1 MLKYISKRLIMAF
14 FTIWLITFVVFF
26 VIQLPPGDFVDTM
39 ITSMIAEG
47 ETVTQADIAFLK
59 AEYGM
64 DKPMISQYFD
74 WITGILVGDWG
85 TSLYYNQD
93 VLKLIQETLTN
104 TLILSFTTLIF
115 TYVVSIPIAIYS
127 ARHQYSIFD
136 YIFSF
141 IGFLGMAIP
150 NFLLAILLMFVSYKW
165 LGKPIMGMFPDGGI
179 TDWASFLDFL
189 SRLVIPVIVIGT
201 GGTCALIRTI
211 RAQILDELEK
221 PYVLSTRAKGVS
233 ELMITYKYSM
243 KSVLNPIVSGLGPMI
258 KGIFTGST
266 ITAIVLMLPTNGP
279 VLLKALQTQD
289 FYVSGGILLISAILV
304 VIGTVISDIL
314 LAVLDPR
321 IKTVEGNR

>member
-1 MLKYISKRLIMAF
+1 MLKFISKRMLMALL
-14 FTIWLITFVVFF
+14 TIWLITFVVFF

-39 ITSMIAEG
+39 VTSMIAEG
-47 ETVTQADIAFLK
+47 ETVTAADIAIMK
-59 AEYGM
+59 ATYGM
-64 DKPMISQYFD
+64 DQPMISQYYN
-74 WITGILVGDWG
+74 WISGVVTGDWG

-93 VLKLIQETLTN
+93 VLKLINETLGN
-104 TLILSFTTLIF
+104 TLLLSLITLIF
-115 TYVVSIPIAIYS
+115 TYAVSIPIAIYS
-127 ARHQYSIFD
+127 ARHQYSLFD

-165 LGKPIMGMFPDGGI
+165 LGKPIMGLFPEGGV

-211 RAQILDELEK
+211 RAQMLDELEK

-233 ELMITYKYSM
+233 EHTITYKYSM
-243 KSVLNPIVSGLGPMI
+243 RSVLNPIVSGLGPMI

-304 VIGTVISDIL
+304 VFGTVLSDIL

-321 IKTVEGNR
+321 IKTVEGNK

>member
-1 MLKYISKRLIMAF
+1 MLKFISKRLVMAF

-39 ITSMIAEG
+39 VTSMIAEG
-47 ETVTQADIAFLK
+47 ETVTEADIINMRAM
-59 AEYGM
+59 YGL
-64 DKPMISQYFD
+64 DKPMITQYYN
-74 WITGILVGDWG
+74 WITGILRGDWG
-85 TSLYYNQD
+85 VSLYYNQN
-93 VLKLIQETLTN
+93 VLVLIKETLAN
-104 TLILSFTTLIF
+104 TLILSFFTLIF
-115 TYVVSIPIAIYS
+115 TYAVSIPIAIYS
-127 ARHQYSIFD
+127 ARHQYSLFD

-150 NFLLAILLMFVSYKW
+150 NFLLAIILMFVSYKW
-165 LGKPIMGMFPDGGI
+165 LGKPIMGMFPEGGVH
-179 TDWASFLDFL
+179 DFASFLDFL

-211 RAQILDELEK
+211 RAQMLDELEK

-233 ELMITYKYSM
+233 EKMITYKYSM

-304 VIGTVISDIL
+304 VLGTVISDLL

-321 IKTVEGNR
+321 IKTMEGDS